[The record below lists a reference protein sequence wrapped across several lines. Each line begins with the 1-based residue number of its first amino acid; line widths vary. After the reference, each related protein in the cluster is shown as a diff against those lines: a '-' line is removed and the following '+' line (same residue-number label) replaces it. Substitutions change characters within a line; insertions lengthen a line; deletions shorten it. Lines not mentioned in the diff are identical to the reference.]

1 MDKSTKIKTGFAVG
15 LFGLAVFIY
24 FWMSSGVVEVPDT
37 DDTRTFWHCTE
48 SQKTFS
54 LSGPESATDVRM
66 VRRQIAGDAEA
77 PSARR
82 SDKVTVVQALS
93 PFSGKYTGVPAVKC
107 PKCGDIFPER
117 DDEGQPRNCPKCG
130 TDPTADEP
138 PPDALD
144 EAPAQPE

>member
-1 MDKSTKIKTGFAVG
+1 MEKSTKIKAGFAAG
-15 LFGLAVFIY
+15 MLGLALFLY
-24 FWMSSGVVEVPDT
+24 FWMSSGAVEVPDT
-37 DDTRTFWHCTE
+37 DDTRTHWFCTE
-48 SQKTFS
+48 AKKPFS

-82 SDKVTVVQALS
+82 SEKVTVIQALS

-107 PKCGDIFPER
+107 PKCGEIFEER
-117 DDEGQPRNCPKCG
+117 DDQGQPRNCPKCG

-138 PPDALD
+138 SPDA
-144 EAPAQPE
+144 PPESAEQE